1 MSERENYKFCCY
13 SCFFAHRDCYTFPE
27 IVTCS
32 NQTHPDMTVSK
43 MAQNL
48 IGSEIIKL
56 AGEVNSMIARGEQ
69 ICNLTIGD
77 FDPSI
82 YPIPQELKEGI
93 TKAYNEGHTNYPPA
107 NGVAVLRKAVT
118 AFTKE
123 KLGLSYPENDILV
136 AGGSR
141 PLIYAT
147 YLALVDPGD
156 KVVFPTPSWNNN
168 HYCHLSGATPVMVET
183 RAENNFM
190 PTAADVAPHL
200 KGATLLALC
209 SPLNP
214 TGTMFAKKDLQE
226 ICDLV
231 VEENK
236 NRGEGEKPLYILY
249 DQIYWMLT
257 FGTEHQHFDPV
268 NLRPELKDYV
278 IYIDGISK
286 SFAATGVR
294 VGYAYGPT
302 IVMDKMK
309 AILGHVGA
317 WAPKAEQMATAAYLQ
332 QPEQVNTFMTGLKQ
346 KIQSSLEVLYNGFK
360 GLQKEG
366 FAVDAIEPM
375 GAIYLSVKMDLAG
388 KTTPS
393 GEVLRTS
400 KDISFYILSEAKLAV
415 VPFSAFGSEP
425 ELNWFRL
432 SVGGASLED
441 IKASLSRLRAAL
453 EKLK

>member
-1 MSERENYKFCCY
+1 
-13 SCFFAHRDCYTFPE
+13 
-27 IVTCS
+27 
-32 NQTHPDMTVSK
+32 

-82 YPIPQELKEGI
+82 YPIPKELKEGI

-118 AFTKE
+118 AFTKD

-236 NRGEGEKPLYILY
+236 NRSAGEKPLYILY

-360 GLQKEG
+360 DLQKEG

-388 KTTPS
+388 KTTPA

-441 IKASLSRLRAAL
+441 IKASMSRLRAAL